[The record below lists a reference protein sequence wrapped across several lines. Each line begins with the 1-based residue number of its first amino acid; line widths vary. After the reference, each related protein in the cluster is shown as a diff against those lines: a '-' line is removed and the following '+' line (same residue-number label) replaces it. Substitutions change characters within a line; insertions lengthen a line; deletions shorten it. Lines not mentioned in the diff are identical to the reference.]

1 MLLKVSS
8 KPSYPLIYSQ
18 NFIMKVIFIGLSG
31 PSSSGKPTLANLLKQ
46 IFPNVA
52 YVLHAAD
59 FCK

>member
-1 MLLKVSS
+1 
-8 KPSYPLIYSQ
+8 
-18 NFIMKVIFIGLSG
+18 MKVIFIGLSG
-31 PSSSGKPTLANLLKQ
+31 PSSSGKTTLANLLKL

>member
-1 MLLKVSS
+1 
-8 KPSYPLIYSQ
+8 
-18 NFIMKVIFIGLSG
+18 MKVIFIGLSG